1 MNLDNIDNI
10 PTHPLVVHL
19 PIVLVPLTLICVL
32 VFSLRKKW
40 HAHYA
45 IPVAALSFVALI
57 GSYLAKESGEGLEE
71 RVRETSLM
79 EKHTE
84 LGDQFFTIALLM
96 FLVVLVWAF
105 VGWYFR
111 NKSDDESKYKY
122 LRIGICVVAVA
133 VVSYASFAVYK
144 VGHSGAKSVW
154 HNTPAGE
161 LESGGD

>member
-19 PIVLVPLTLICVL
+19 PIVLVPLTLISVL
-32 VFSLRKKW
+32 IFSFRKKW

-45 IPVAALSFVALI
+45 IPVAALSFVALV

-79 EKHTE
+79 ERHTE

-105 VGWYFR
+105 IGWYFR
-111 NKSDDESKYKY
+111 NKSDEETKYKY
-122 LRIGICVVAVA
+122 LRIGICVIAVAVA
-133 VVSYASFAVYK
+133 AYSSFAVYK

-154 HNTPAGE
+154 DKTPAVGV
-161 LESGGD
+161 GD